1 MKELCHTNVIKLQ
14 HAFYTQGDKVS
25 QSNFSKLFLTISVL
39 INSKMRST

>member
-25 QSNFSKLFLTISVL
+25 QSIKLMLFLTKFVL
-39 INSKMRST
+39 IFSKMRST